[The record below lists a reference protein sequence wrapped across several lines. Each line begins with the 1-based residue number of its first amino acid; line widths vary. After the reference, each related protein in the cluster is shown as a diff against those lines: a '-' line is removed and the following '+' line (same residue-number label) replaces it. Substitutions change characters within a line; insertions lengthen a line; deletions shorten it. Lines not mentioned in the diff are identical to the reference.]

1 MTRSGLVKMLLLYRF
16 LSRVEYLATSWLP
29 GSLTEAFRELEQ
41 KGLACLVDREDFRRS
56 GGCFVPRH
64 TKLLS
69 GEYSKSLS
77 RHSFG
82 VAVDINP
89 SAYPYGSSRQQPAAL
104 REIFSKWGFEVVV
117 AKDPMHFE
125 FVRFVPSS
133 AEEDDEDMACAFR
146 AFQAEKPEK
155 EFFIDGL
162 FTGENDFGKGRVF
175 LAMRVEKGEHYPA
188 VEGDAKV
195 KVYVIPGDGSKSIET
210 YSFEKAVLA
219 DNLPVTVEIP
229 ELGGFSLHLLVE
241 QGSPIS
247 VRRESTLQRLGAG
260 RLADDPTNTS
270 TIREHYPPLSGGDFT
285 TFHL

>member
-1 MTRSGLVKMLLLYRF
+1 MKRLSEAEISRMFGVFEYSDLGDGRIEIDPVWVSENIVALSLPIVGGISCHRLVSGQL
-16 LSRVEYLATSWLP
+16 
-29 GSLTEAFRELEQ
+29 EAAFAELERR
-41 KGLACLVDREDFRRS
+41 GLAGLIDVDDFRHS

-64 TKLLS
+64 TKRL
-69 GEYSKSLS
+69 GGAYSESLS

-82 VAVDINP
+82 VALDINP
-89 SAYPYGSSRQQPAAL
+89 SAYPYGSGKQQPAAL

-162 FTGENDFGKGRVF
+162 FTGKNDFGKGRVF

-188 VEGDAKV
+188 AEGDAKV
-195 KVYVIPGDGSKSIET
+195 KVYVIPQDPSKPIDAH
-210 YSFEKAVLA
+210 SFERTISA
-219 DNLPVTVEIP
+219 DNCPVTVELP
-229 ELGGFSLHLLVE
+229 EIGGFSLHLLVE
-241 QGSPIS
+241 EGSPILCA
-247 VRRESTLQRLGAG
+247 VNQ
-260 RLADDPTNTS
+260 
-270 TIREHYPPLSGGDFT
+270 HYSG
-285 TFHL
+285 